1 MFVFKIKVKD
11 NNYYIMIYWYLN
23 MHTQIS
29 MYVCISHK
37 IQNKYRYL
45 LNKVH
50 CCLHTVLHLFQEHD
64 ICKPKTHWKSHIGS
78 NLKKWNVENL
88 SHMPHYLG
96 LRMWKWNLVCN
107 NCMHMIKAKKMQQ
120 QWPFISLV
128 EEENQTVRVF

>member
-37 IQNKYRYL
+37 IQNKYL

-107 NCMHMIKAKKMQQ
+107 NCMHMIKANKMQQ
-120 QWPFISLV
+120 QWPFISLI